1 MRLFVTGDLHGTI
14 EICRLNH
21 YFWPEGQKLTKD
33 DVLLVAGDFGLVF
46 LCDKTETNWL
56 DWLNNQPWTTLFIDG
71 NHENFP
77 ALLSYHED
85 ERYGGPVGT
94 IRPSVLHL
102 KKRGHIYSICN
113 KRVWCFGG
121 ALSIDRHLR
130 TIGQSWWPEE
140 EANYREIEY
149 AQNALENCRNVD
161 FALTHDAPLSLLRD
175 LYAGQYLETS
185 RTSKFLDLADEIIDT
200 KYWFFGHHHIDRTFN
215 RKNRLYRALFRD
227 IIEIPV

>member
-1 MRLFVTGDLHGTI
+1 MVFYPKGAYDS
-14 EICRLNH
+14 
-21 YFWPEGQKLTKD
+21 
-33 DVLLVAGDFGLVF
+33 LL
-46 LCDKTETNWL
+46 NWL
-56 DWLNNQPWTTLFIDG
+56 DTQPWTTLFIDG
-71 NHENFP
+71 NHENFDD
-77 ALLSYHED
+77 LLSYPEI
-85 ERYGGPVGT
+85 ERFNGPVGR
-94 IRPSVLHL
+94 IRSSVYHL
-102 KKRGHIYSICN
+102 KRRGHVYDIAGH
-113 KRVWCFGG
+113 KVWCFGG
-121 ALSIDRHLR
+121 AESVDKENRIE
-130 TIGQSWWPEE
+130 GKSWWPEE

-185 RTSKFLDLADEIIDT
+185 RTSKFLDLAEEIIDT